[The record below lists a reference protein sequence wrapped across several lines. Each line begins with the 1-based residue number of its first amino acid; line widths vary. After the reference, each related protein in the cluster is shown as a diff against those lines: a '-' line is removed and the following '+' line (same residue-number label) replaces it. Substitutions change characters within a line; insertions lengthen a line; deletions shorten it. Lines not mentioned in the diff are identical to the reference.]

1 MQIKRPKAEMALRLT
16 LDELESRLAEADA
29 AYADAQWREHLGRAG
44 QDELAQLEAARSS
57 LLLDDGVRERIRRWE
72 GRPSDP
78 NLTRRVQLVSRR
90 LHWAEIE
97 SRPEVYVLR
106 NRVDRAIVSFDS
118 RWLSRAGRAEILRC
132 HPDRAHRR
140 DAWLALGPLADQIEA
155 DVRELMR
162 RRQRLAREL
171 GYDGYVSWALEVSG
185 LNRQW
190 VEALFDELR
199 HLTEAPYRAWL
210 SQAAQRL
217 SLRDGLRPWDLAFAA
232 AGEAALPD
240 EAFPCDGLLQAV
252 QEVAEGLGL
261 GPEAAGLRVDVVDI
275 PYAALCYAVRPPDD
289 VRILLSPRDGHV
301 YYSILFHEF
310 GHALH
315 WRGLRSRSLA
325 SRWQSPPFNEAMA
338 CIWERLAS
346 EPDWLMGRDGITPD
360 QVMAYR
366 RLWAGRVIYR
376 LRALIAQAIFEYRAY
391 QDVDGDLLALL
402 QDTFAE
408 YLGVPHDRAA
418 GWADSPFWTS
428 HPVYQQN
435 YVVAEVVAS
444 QTLAALRRRFGRLI
458 GESRVGAWLV
468 ERFYAPDALRPWLE
482 RVVRAT
488 GAPLSSFELAADL
501 GVRGKRPPAGI
512 CTLSLVN
519 RVSGVEREEDTYDH
533 QR

>member
-1 MQIKRPKAEMALRLT
+1 MQIERPAAEMALRLA
-16 LDELESRLAEADA
+16 LDELESRLEEADA
-29 AYADAQWREHLGRAG
+29 ACADAQWREHLGRAG

-57 LLLDDGVRERIRRWE
+57 LLLDDGAQERIRRWA

-78 NLTRRVQLVSRR
+78 DLARRAQLMSRR
-90 LHWAEIE
+90 LRWAEIE
-97 SRPEVYVLR
+97 SRPEVYALR
-106 NRVDRAIVSFDS
+106 NRVDRAIISFDS
-118 RWLSRAGRAEILRC
+118 RWLNRAGRAEILRR
-132 HPDRAHRR
+132 HPDRARRR
-140 DAWLALGPLADQIEA
+140 DAWLALGTLSLQIEA
-155 DVRELMR
+155 DVRELLR

-171 GYDGYVSWALEVSG
+171 GYDGYVSWALEVTG

-210 SQAAQRL
+210 SQAARRL

-232 AGEAALPD
+232 SGEAALPD
-240 EAFPCDGLLQAV
+240 EAFPRDGLLQTA

-275 PYAALCYAVRPPDD
+275 PYAALCYAVHPPDD
-289 VRILLSPRDGHV
+289 VRILLSPRDGHAH
-301 YYSILFHEF
+301 YSVLFHEF

-315 WRGLRSRSLA
+315 WRSLRPRSLA
-325 SRWQSPPFNEAMA
+325 SRWESPPFNEAMA

-360 QVMAYR
+360 QVIAYR

-376 LRALIAQAIFEYRAY
+376 LRARMAQAIFEYRAY
-391 QDVDGDLLALL
+391 QDVDGDLLTLL
-402 QDTFAE
+402 QDTFAA
-408 YLGVPHDRAA
+408 YLGVPYDQAA

-428 HPVYQQN
+428 HPVYLQN
-435 YVVAEVVAS
+435 YVIAEVVAS
-444 QTLAALRRRFGRLI
+444 QTLAALRTRFGRLI
-458 GESRVGAWLV
+458 SESRVGAWLV
-468 ERFYAPDALRPWLE
+468 KRFYAPDASRSWFE

-501 GVRGKRPPAGI
+501 GVGG
-512 CTLSLVN
+512 
-519 RVSGVEREEDTYDH
+519 ER
-533 QR
+533 